1 MIGGNKNKNAHNKLE
16 IKKQKS
22 TLKRQKT
29 NANACL
35 FHCQMQLPS
44 KIDRC
49 LGDCSI
55 AIVSHSCT
63 MQQ

>member
-1 MIGGNKNKNAHNKLE
+1 MIGENKNKNAHNKLE
-16 IKKQKS
+16 KKKP
-22 TLKRQKT
+22 TLKRQKL

-35 FHCQMQLPS
+35 FCSQMQLPS

-55 AIVSHSCT
+55 AIVLHSCT